1 MNTTSGKTKQLVGT
15 AVLIAVIIILQTA
28 FGSISIGTFTITLT
42 MVPIIIGAILYGPL
56 TGAFLGA
63 VFGVIVVIQVVTG
76 AAGAGST
83 MMLELNPAATVAVC
97 IIKGL
102 AAGLVSGI
110 AAKALGRK
118 NLWLGVI
125 AAAVLAPIC
134 NTGIF
139 SIALVTI
146 FRTLASEW
154 AVVAGASSIGAYV
167 LAGIIG
173 VNFVIELIVDVVMAP
188 VILRILHAIQAS

>member
-154 AVVAGASSIGAYV
+154 AVGAGASSIGAYV

-188 VILRILHAIQAS
+188 IILRIIHAIQAS

>member
-1 MNTTSGKTKQLVGT
+1 
-15 AVLIAVIIILQTA
+15 
-28 FGSISIGTFTITLT
+28 
-42 MVPIIIGAILYGPL
+42 
-56 TGAFLGA
+56 
-63 VFGVIVVIQVVTG
+63 
-76 AAGAGST
+76 

-154 AVVAGASSIGAYV
+154 AVGAGASSIGAYV

-188 VILRILHAIQAS
+188 IILRIIHAIQAS